1 MIIHLLKN
9 NKQLLFFTFFNLLD
23 KAIIVLL
30 PFVVLHLFEEQEKY
44 IQLEYIISIVNIIA
58 TISDLGLNG
67 YMFFL
72 YQQSAN
78 KTNAIKTSRQI
89 SEVIFMLLL
98 VIGICVILFH
108 FYIQPLH
115 FLILF
120 IIIRVLFNYIITFL
134 TSYFRLIDKPVL
146 VLYISLAVNVC
157 SLLLLMG
164 FFAFEQPL
172 TLWLI
177 FIPQLI
183 LTLYYLLRIVTTLG
197 KSSLSFRASVN
208 TILKSLEFS
217 WPSIIQVFL
226 MVYMANYGK
235 VNALDKLPKEDAV
248 FLGYSLR
255 FSMLIQL
262 AHASLVG
269 FYAKSILAGEDL
281 LNISTG
287 IMKLYVGTL
296 IFTAILVVSG
306 TFIYQA
312 YIIREEHLDE
322 RILLIVLLSMYTLLW
337 CFYSYLEMY
346 YARINMNRIKLYL
359 TFAIL
364 FVFIVALKFLPFG
377 MLQNIAYAMF
387 FSILVGLIANILVLK
402 RLNFR
407 LR

>member
-1 MIIHLLKN
+1 
-9 NKQLLFFTFFNLLD
+9 
-23 KAIIVLL
+23 
-30 PFVVLHLFEEQEKY
+30 
-44 IQLEYIISIVNIIA
+44 
-58 TISDLGLNG
+58 
-67 YMFFL
+67 
-72 YQQSAN
+72 
-78 KTNAIKTSRQI
+78 
-89 SEVIFMLLL
+89 
-98 VIGICVILFH
+98 
-108 FYIQPLH
+108 
-115 FLILF
+115 
-120 IIIRVLFNYIITFL
+120 
-134 TSYFRLIDKPVL
+134 
-146 VLYISLAVNVC
+146 
-157 SLLLLMG
+157 MG
-164 FFAFEQPL
+164 FFAYAQPL

-177 FIPQLI
+177 FIPQLV
-183 LTLYYLLRIVTTLG
+183 LVLYYLVRIVSTLD
-197 KSSLSFRASVN
+197 KSSFSFRASVN

-255 FSMLIQL
+255 FCMLIQL

-287 IMKLYVGTL
+287 IMKLYAGTL
-296 IFTAILVVSG
+296 IFTIILVVSG

-312 YIIREEHLDE
+312 YIIREEHLNE

-346 YARINMNRIKLYL
+346 YARINMNRIKMYL

-377 MLQNIAYAMF
+377 LLQNIAYAMF
-387 FSILVGLIANILVLK
+387 LSILVGLIANILVLK
-402 RLNFR
+402 KLNFR

>member
-1 MIIHLLKN
+1 MIIPLLKN
-9 NKQLLFFTFFNLLD
+9 NRQLLFFTFFNLLD

-30 PFVVLHLFEEQEKY
+30 PFVVLNLFEEQEKY
-44 IQLEYIISIVNIIA
+44 IQLEYIISTVNIIA

-72 YQQSAN
+72 YQQSVN
-78 KTNAIKTSRQI
+78 KTDAIKTSRQI
-89 SEVIFMLLL
+89 SEVIFILLL
-98 VIGICVILFH
+98 IIGACIFIFH
-108 FYIQPLH
+108 IYIQPLH

-120 IIIRVLFNYIITFL
+120 IIIRALFNYITTFL
-134 TSYFRLIDKPVL
+134 TSYFRLIDKPVQ
-146 VLYISLAVNVC
+146 VLYISLTVNVC

-164 FFAFEQPL
+164 FFAYEQPL

-177 FIPQLI
+177 FIPQLA
-183 LTLYYLLRIVTTLG
+183 LTLYYLVRVVATLDR
-197 KSSLSFRASVN
+197 SSLSFRASVN

-281 LNISTG
+281 LNISTE
-287 IMKLYVGTL
+287 IMKLYAGTL
-296 IFTAILVVSG
+296 IFTVIVVVSG

-312 YIIREEHLDE
+312 YFVGEENLNE
-322 RILLIVLLSMYTLLW
+322 RLLLIVLLSMYTLLW

-346 YARINMNRIKLYL
+346 YARINMNRIKMYL

-364 FVFIVALKFLPFG
+364 FVFIVALKFLPFE
-377 MLQNIAYAMF
+377 LLRNIAYAMF

-402 RLNFR
+402 KLNFR